1 MAVKIQ
7 TIDSKCET
15 ENLQPHSKT
24 KDKLSQVPRAQIL
37 TLPIWL
43 FLILTTVQAM
53 ILALDKDKVVEPKLA
68 FVVYESPA
76 ANESVLENYRRLTY
90 MLAHDGWSHFLG
102 NVILQLVTGLIISY
116 RIGLG
121 ESIVIFLMSTV
132 SGSIAFEAYIYIVFP
147 HRSQKRGL
155 VGASS
160 AIAGL
165 CFAGASDAV
174 ARKIEPNSS
183 QYKVC
188 FLKNLPVIGNML
200 VSSIVLV
207 SDVVQLVDPSK
218 RITAIVHLAG
228 ELSGIITLILMRTFS
243 QDKTSPS
250 AVSHESSLE
259 KNELLLPCDQV

>member
-43 FLILTTVQAM
+43 LLILTTVQAM

-121 ESIVIFLMSTV
+121 GVHSHLLDVDGFRVDRLRSLHL
-132 SGSIAFEAYIYIVFP
+132 
-147 HRSQKRGL
+147 HRL
-155 VGASS
+155 
-160 AIAGL
+160 
-165 CFAGASDAV
+165 
-174 ARKIEPNSS
+174 
-183 QYKVC
+183 
-188 FLKNLPVIGNML
+188 
-200 VSSIVLV
+200 
-207 SDVVQLVDPSK
+207 
-218 RITAIVHLAG
+218 
-228 ELSGIITLILMRTFS
+228 
-243 QDKTSPS
+243 SPS
-250 AVSHESSLE
+250 ITEAWSCWCFVSHCRA
-259 KNELLLPCDQV
+259 LLCWCLRCCGKKDRAQ